1 MLQHPNES
9 NKAVKIAALHWFGPR
24 KDWRVARRQIHASS
38 TDKQQD
44 QVSCST
50 YRGDLYDLTSIAL
63 EALIEGIFGLIETL
77 TRKCHVS
84 QYERF
89 KTDSLFLR
97 SANVC
102 EWCNLI

>member
-1 MLQHPNES
+1 LQHPIES

-50 YRGDLYDLTSIAL
+50 YRGDLQDLTFVAL
-63 EALIEGIFGLIETL
+63 AALIEGISGLNVTL
-77 TRKCHVS
+77 NRKCHVS

-102 EWCNLI
+102 DRFNLI